1 VGGAPSLMQERPRGA
16 MSAAQLSHVLKLAAL
31 HAPKRT
37 QDRRQPRSV
46 MIKGNL
52 SKIPAASRRPTAA
65 KRFGRKAVGFAA
77 MLSLASVAGYGS
89 AMAAGGSDTVQ
100 TLYANLLGAMKNGS
114 TLGESGRFA
123 QLEPVIRRS
132 FDLPVMARLSVGPAW
147 AGLGAARQQ
156 QVTDSYG
163 RYISAIY
170 ADRFDSYDGQKLQV
184 TGERPAPSGVIVSSR
199 IVKANGEPVEI
210 DYLMRQDGGSWQ
222 IADIYVDGTI
232 SEVATRRSEFAAI
245 LRNQGIDG
253 LIEALNRKADML
265 TRTTARAD

>member
-1 VGGAPSLMQERPRGA
+1 
-16 MSAAQLSHVLKLAAL
+16 
-31 HAPKRT
+31 
-37 QDRRQPRSV
+37 

-52 SKIPAASRRPTAA
+52 SKIPAASRRPRVA
-65 KRFGRKAVGFAA
+65 KRFGRRTAAFAA
-77 MLSLASVAGYGS
+77 MITLASIAGHG
-89 AMAAGGSDTVQ
+89 AALAAGGADTIQ
-100 TLYANLLGAMKNGS
+100 SLYANLLGAMRNGS

-123 QLEPVIRRS
+123 QLQPVIRRS
-132 FDLPVMARLSVGPAW
+132 FDLPVMARLSVGPTW
-147 AGLGAARQQ
+147 AGLSSAQQQ

-163 RYISAIY
+163 RYISATY

-184 TGERPAPSGVIVSSR
+184 TGERPAPSGDIVSSR
-199 IVKANGEPVEI
+199 IVKANGEPVEL

-232 SEVATRRSEFAAI
+232 SEVATRRSEFGAI
-245 LRNQGIDG
+245 LRSQGVDG

>member
-1 VGGAPSLMQERPRGA
+1 M
-16 MSAAQLSHVLKLAAL
+16 
-31 HAPKRT
+31 
-37 QDRRQPRSV
+37 

-52 SKIPAASRRPTAA
+52 SKIPGASRKPRVA
-65 KRFGRKAVGFAA
+65 KRFGRRMVGFAA
-77 MLSLASVAGYGS
+77 MMALASVAGHGA
-89 AMAAGGSDTVQ
+89 AMAAGGADTVQ
-100 TLYANLLGAMKNGS
+100 GLYANLLGAMRNAS

-147 AGLGAARQQ
+147 AGLSAAQQQ

-170 ADRFDSYDGQKLQV
+170 ADRFDSYEGQKLQV
-184 TGERPAPSGVIVSSR
+184 TGERPAPSGIIVSSR

-210 DYLMRQDGGSWQ
+210 DYLMRQEGGSWQ

-232 SEVATRRSEFAAI
+232 SEVATRRSEFASI
-245 LRNQGIDG
+245 LRSQGVDG
-253 LIEALNRKADML
+253 LIEALNRKADLL